1 MSNEYSQEPVQQVG
15 SELAAEAPSAHG
27 WTIIREET
35 QTDERKQ
42 DRTMYDSTVQNN
54 TEQDKTVETA
64 KIDAAEMQTTSSSSH
79 QSPNML
85 YRHPTQKIVGGV
97 CGGLADFLGWDP
109 VLVRILWVV
118 ATIATSGGGF
128 LAYAALW
135 LLLPVGTAS
144 GGQERPAAIELTER
158 NLRMGAYL
166 LIGLGGLWLLS
177 NVGIL
182 PWLWTGF
189 WSTVGTLFW
198 PALLIGAGFLLLN
211 RNSGRHW
218 RDSVR
223 NATDSVR
230 TKMNGSMPSG
240 DEVKDGLRSA
250 KRRIPL
256 KRSRQD
262 RMILGVCG
270 GIGQKLGIDANL
282 VRLIWAA
289 FSIGSIGLGVLLYV
303 AVGLLLP
310 EESAGASHGQM
321 HEAQDID
328 VVEGTVNKTTVQ
340 M

>member
-1 MSNEYSQEPVQQVG
+1 MHDTTRHESTAQEATG
-15 SELAAEAPSAHG
+15 
-27 WTIIREET
+27 
-35 QTDERKQ
+35 TDNGQ
-42 DRTMYDSTVQNN
+42 ATSM
-54 TEQDKTVETA
+54 TA
-64 KIDAAEMQTTSSSSH
+64 GTSS

-85 YRHPTQKIVGGV
+85 YRHPTQKVVGGV

-144 GGQERPAAIELTER
+144 GGQQRAAAIELTER
-158 NLRMGAYL
+158 NLRLGAYL
-166 LIGLGGLWLLS
+166 LIGLGGVWLLS

-189 WSTVGTLFW
+189 WNTVGTLFW

-223 NATDSVR
+223 DATDSVR
-230 TKMNGSMPSG
+230 AKMSGSVPSG
-240 DEVKDGLRSA
+240 DEVKGSLNQA

-262 RMILGVCG
+262 RMVLGVCG
-270 GIGQKLGIDANL
+270 GIGQRLGIDANL

-303 AVGLLLP
+303 AAGLLLP
-310 EESAGASHGQM
+310 EESAAGTQGQSQ
-321 HEAQDID
+321 EAQDID